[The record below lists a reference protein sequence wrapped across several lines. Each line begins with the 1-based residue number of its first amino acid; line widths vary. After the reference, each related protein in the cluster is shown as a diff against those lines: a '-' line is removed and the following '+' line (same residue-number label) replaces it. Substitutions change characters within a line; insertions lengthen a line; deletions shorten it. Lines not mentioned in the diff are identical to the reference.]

1 MSNVDF
7 SDMEEVR
14 DLNRDIL
21 SAVAQMRKECPDKDT
36 AAMYMDAISLFNKF
50 SVTLIQAMDSD
61 IKINQ
66 VNNSNNQKPKND
78 E

>member
-1 MSNVDF
+1 MSDVDF
-7 SDMEEVR
+7 SDIEEVQ
-14 DLNRDIL
+14 DMNYEIL
-21 SAVAQMRKECPDKDT
+21 AAVAHMRKKCPDKDT
-36 AAMYMDAISLFNKF
+36 ASMYMDAISLFNKF
-50 SVTLIQAMDSD
+50 SVTLIQAMESD